1 MSYFPVFKSRMG
13 SVWLAGH
20 PLGTQKRSDF
30 SPGVLD
36 ARLGDFGINGPT
48 NQRSNRSGTTFLT
61 SGFVHDKGRYHSR
74 SKHESAL
81 ASRIADSAFE
91 RHWCLIAVTRHTF
104 RALPPHRRNGNMRYE
119 ISQLRR
125 TWLAK
130 EEVVNSLSA
139 YEFLASLRPPA
150 T

>member
-1 MSYFPVFKSRMG
+1 MR
-13 SVWLAGH
+13 
-20 PLGTQKRSDF
+20 DF
-30 SPGVLD
+30 C
-36 ARLGDFGINGPT
+36 DFGINGPT

-91 RHWCLIAVTRHTF
+91 RTGASSLSRGTHSAHSHHT
-104 RALPPHRRNGNMRYE
+104 GEMENMRYE